1 MNAPMGFSKEQQ
13 AYFQG
18 LVLGTDVA
26 RKINNLPVLSGS
38 GATNSLQIGAS
49 QSTPPVAKGQLTSLH
64 ALAQQRCESSG
75 KKLAAEELAKRDKD
89 ALEMWSEIRARAEKG
104 EFPKG
109 TDVFLTKYHGLF
121 FVAPAQNAFMC
132 RMRLAGG
139 VLRSDQL
146 SGLAE
151 LADDCAASHVDIT
164 TRANLQMREI
174 PADQAMNLLIGLRDL
189 GIVTLGAG
197 ADNIRNVTCSPL
209 SGLMLPS

>member
-49 QSTPPVAKGQLTSLH
+49 QSAPPVAKGQLTSLH

-104 EFPKG
+104 
-109 TDVFLTKYHGLF
+109 V
-121 FVAPAQNAFMC
+121 
-132 RMRLAGG
+132 
-139 VLRSDQL
+139 
-146 SGLAE
+146 
-151 LADDCAASHVDIT
+151 ADDHGAALVA
-164 TRANLQMREI
+164 ANVAQGLH
-174 PADQAMNLLIGLRDL
+174 ADRLVQQRQ
-189 GIVTLGAG
+189 
-197 ADNIRNVTCSPL
+197 
-209 SGLMLPS
+209 